1 LPTFSLCPRLQ
12 PSIASRTTAATVT
25 NSRYWYTRMMAPHRP
40 SSNRNEASS
49 TWPFFYMDTAAGIT
63 LVNTVEKNKSKYTN
77 CDYSR
82 AVLARNS
89 KRSLA
94 AQVPETQLPN
104 CPVER
109 DDILAAEDIFG
120 PDLGSLKGK
129 TVRRGGEHVR
139 PAHADIPATIMSRYR
154 NVTVSVTS
162 CSSTRFPFLCQS
174 LGTLNLGRTK

>member
-1 LPTFSLCPRLQ
+1 
-12 PSIASRTTAATVT
+12 
-25 NSRYWYTRMMAPHRP
+25 MAPHRP

-49 TWPFFYMDTAAGIT
+49 TWTFFYMDTAAGIT

-82 AVLARNS
+82 AVLARKLQKVLGRPS
-89 KRSLA
+89 TRDYLRI
-94 AQVPETQLPN
+94 VETNQLPN

-154 NVTVSVTS
+154 NVTVAVTS